1 MVEQQNEFLKQLDSR
16 ININIASNAA
26 TATNSNIIQSMTNLI
41 PTKPFNKYK
50 KLLKFDDDLKTNIA
64 ASKQLVWILL
74 VKYI

>member
-26 TATNSNIIQSMTNLI
+26 TATNSNIIQSTTNLI

-64 ASKQLVWILL
+64 ASKQLV
-74 VKYI
+74 